1 MTKSDTIRITSSTQ
15 SNIEETGT
23 TVTYRVIEVN
33 DSKYFHTITIHN
45 GTQTSVITP
54 LPTPVIV
61 PANKPAEQSV
71 KRILS
76 DIYLNLRNAGHINI
90 SYLVQVISKEKLKA
104 IVRNF
109 IENAYYVYK
118 SEYLPL
124 HSKLIISLNDLSSD
138 DSLVRCTNAEELY
151 G

>member
-1 MTKSDTIRITSSTQ
+1 MTKSDVIQVISSNQ

-33 DSKYFHTITIHN
+33 DSKYLHTITTHN
-45 GTQTSVITP
+45 GAQTSIMTP
-54 LPTPVIV
+54 IPTPVTV
-61 PANKPAEQSV
+61 PVNKPAEQSV
-71 KRILS
+71 ERLIN
-76 DIYLNLRNAGHINI
+76 DIYLNLRNVGHINI
-90 SYLVQVISKEKLKA
+90 SYLVQIISKEKLKA

-124 HSKLIISLNDLSSD
+124 HSKLIISLNDLSSNN
-138 DSLVRCTNAEELY
+138 SLVRCTNAEELY